1 MEGRKMINNY
11 DETIKYWDNVF
22 GQSQEYNPTQII
34 QVQEIEN
41 GIRWL
46 VENSKS
52 TIDFGCGNGRI
63 IFRCLD
69 KGMEYV
75 YGIDI
80 CNNAIEIA
88 NSVIKKFDYS
98 DKADMVCGGL
108 EKLNQIN
115 DNSFESAILFNILDN
130 LTPEDSM
137 ELIKNIHRIVK
148 SNGKI
153 LLKLNPY
160 ITKQQREEY
169 KFKEISHEFYKEDS
183 GLYLWNLTNEMA
195 EKIID
200 PFFVVEKYE
209 EIEFKQYNMINR
221 MYYLRNR

>member
-1 MEGRKMINNY
+1 MADKY
-11 DETIKYWDNVF
+11 DDTIKYWDNVF
-22 GQSQEYNPTQII
+22 SQYTEYNPTHKI
-34 QVQEIEN
+34 QVQEIED
-41 GIRWL
+41 GVTWL

-52 TIDFGCGNGRI
+52 TIDFGCGGGRVML
-63 IFRCLD
+63 RCLD

-75 YGIDI
+75 YGIDL

-88 NSVIKKFDYS
+88 KKVIEKCNYEE
-98 DKADMVCGGL
+98 KAKVVCDGL
-108 EKLNQIN
+108 EKLYDIA
-115 DNSFESAILFNILDN
+115 DNSYESAILFNIIDN
-130 LTPEDSM
+130 LIPKDSI

-148 SNGKI
+148 PNGKI

-160 ITKQQREEY
+160 ITKQKREEY
-169 KFKEISHEFYKEDS
+169 KFVEISHEFYKENS

-195 EKIID
+195 EKNFE
-200 PFFVVEKYE
+200 PFFIIEKYE

>member
-1 MEGRKMINNY
+1 MNSY
-11 DETIKYWDNVF
+11 DETIKYWDSIF
-22 GQSQEYNPTQII
+22 GQAIEYNPTQMI

-41 GIRWL
+41 GISWL

-52 TIDFGCGNGRI
+52 TIDFGCGNGRVLC
-63 IFRCLD
+63 RCLN
-69 KGMEYV
+69 KGMKYV

-88 NSVIKKFDYS
+88 NSVIQKFNYK
-98 DKADMVCGGL
+98 DKADVICGGI
-108 EKLNQIN
+108 EKLSEIN
-115 DNSFESAILFNILDN
+115 DNSYESAILFNILDN
-130 LTPEDSM
+130 LTPGDAI

-160 ITKQQREEY
+160 ISRQQREEY
-169 KFKEISHEFYKEDS
+169 KFIEISHEFYKEDS
-183 GLYLWNLTNEMA
+183 GLYLWNLTNEMV
-195 EKIID
+195 EKNID
-200 PFFVVEKYE
+200 PFFIIEKYE
-209 EIEFKQYNMINR
+209 VIEYKQYNMINR